1 MSGLHRHSNEEK
13 CAMIYLR
20 KKGNSNR
27 AIAATL
33 TGQTGIF
40 NRVYLKSQMIDTS
53 TIRGGLLHIE
63 GIFLAWI
70 FRVLTIKIFR
80 PILPALFI
88 RFPRK
93 VENSQWKP
101 IIGKCKVPRRKF
113 EKDMFMEWRS
123 WKKERKR
130 LVSVSLLEACV
141 SRMWHEGTELEAQPD
156 NNSEGWSRS
165 MNCKFVMED
174 AKRCTGIEFR

>member
-1 MSGLHRHSNEEK
+1 
-13 CAMIYLR
+13 MIYLR

-53 TIRGGLLHIE
+53 TSRGGLLHME
-63 GIFLAWI
+63 GIVLAWI

-93 VENSQWKP
+93 VENSQ
-101 IIGKCKVPRRKF
+101 
-113 EKDMFMEWRS
+113 
-123 WKKERKR
+123 
-130 LVSVSLLEACV
+130 
-141 SRMWHEGTELEAQPD
+141 
-156 NNSEGWSRS
+156 
-165 MNCKFVMED
+165 
-174 AKRCTGIEFR
+174 